1 MPKRQIRYAV
11 VGLGH
16 IAQVAVLP
24 AFGNARRNSRLVALV
39 SGDPV
44 KREQLG
50 KKYDV
55 QHTYSYE
62 QYDECLKSDID
73 AVYIALPNTLHCEFA
88 ERAARAGKHVL
99 VEKPMAVTEEE
110 CERMTR
116 AARDAGVKLMVAY
129 RLHFERANLE
139 AGEVARSGRIGEPR
153 LFNSTF
159 CTPVVPGNIR
169 VRRDTGGGV
178 LYDIGI
184 YCINAAR
191 YLFQDEPV
199 EVTAQMANS
208 GDPRFRETEE
218 MVAATLRFP
227 GDRLA
232 TFTCSFGAADIAT
245 YHVVGTR
252 GDLELNPAYEYAAE
266 IRQRVT
272 VNGRTRERTFPKR
285 DQFAPELVSFSEC
298 VLNGA
303 EPEPSGRE
311 GLADVRVIRAIYAS
325 AEAGGRAVRLAP
337 FQKEIRPTLDQE
349 VRRPPVRQPSLVN
362 TEAPSRS

>member
-24 AFGNARRNSRLVALV
+24 AFGNARRNSKLVALV

-50 KKYDV
+50 RKYQV
-55 QHTYSYE
+55 EHTFSYE
-62 QYDECLKSDID
+62 QYDECLKGVD
-73 AVYIALPNTLHCEFA
+73 AVYIALPNSLHCEYSV
-88 ERAARAGKHVL
+88 RAARARVHVL
-99 VEKPMAVTEEE
+99 VEKPMALTEEE
-110 CERMTR
+110 CERMMR

-191 YLFQDEPV
+191 YLFRDEPV
-199 EVTAQMANS
+199 EVRAACAGTLDEVEESVS
-208 GDPRFRETEE
+208 G
-218 MVAATLRFP
+218 VLRFSNERIAAFTASF
-227 GDRLA
+227 GTAKVSEYRLA
-232 TFTCSFGAADIAT
+232 
-245 YHVVGTR
+245 GTK
-252 GDLELNPAYEYAAE
+252 GDLAVEPAYDYSRPLKHRLTLDGEM
-266 IRQRVT
+266 
-272 VNGRTRERTFPKR
+272 RERRFAKR
-285 DQFAPELVSFSEC
+285 DQFAPELLYFSDC
-298 VLNGA
+298 VLQNGT
-303 EPEPSGRE
+303 PEPGGDE
-311 GLADVRVIRAIYAS
+311 GLADVRVIRALYRS
-325 AEAGGRAVRLAP
+325 AATGQPVALEP
-337 FQKEIRPTLDQE
+337 FAKHARPSLEQEI
-349 VRRPPVRQPSLVN
+349 RRPPIDKPELIFSTQ
-362 TEAPSRS
+362 RSQ

>member
-24 AFGNARRNSRLVALV
+24 AFGNARRNSKLVALV

-50 KKYDV
+50 KKYGV
-55 QHTYSYE
+55 EKTYAYE
-62 QYDECLKSDID
+62 RYDECLKSVD
-73 AVYIALPNTLHCEFA
+73 AVYIATPNSRHCEYA
-88 ERAARAGKHVL
+88 VRAAKAGVHVL

-116 AARDAGVKLMVAY
+116 AAREAGVKLMVAY

-139 AGEVARSGRIGEPR
+139 AGEIARSGRIGEPR

-169 VRRDTGGGV
+169 VRRDVGGGV

-191 YLFQDEPV
+191 ALFRDEPTEVQATTSGILDEV
-199 EVTAQMANS
+199 EESVSAI
-208 GDPRFRETEE
+208 
-218 MVAATLRFP
+218 LRFP
-227 GDRLA
+227 NERVA
-232 TFTCSFGAADIAT
+232 AFTASFGAAKVSEYRLA
-245 YHVVGTR
+245 GTK
-252 GDLELNPAYEYAAE
+252 GDLALEPAYDYARPLKHRLTLDGE
-266 IRQRVT
+266 
-272 VNGRTRERTFPKR
+272 TRERRFAKR
-285 DQFAPELVSFSEC
+285 DQFAPELLYFSDC
-298 VLNGA
+298 VLQNGT
-303 EPEPSGRE
+303 PEPGGDE
-311 GLADVRVIRAIYAS
+311 GLADVRIIRALYRS
-325 AEAGGRAVRLAP
+325 ADSGKPVSLPP
-337 FQKEIRPTLDQE
+337 FAKRERPSLEQEI
-349 VRRPPVRQPSLVN
+349 RRPPVDKPEVIHAA
-362 TEAPSRS
+362 APSGN